1 MLIVRLKFFSA
12 CLANATKYLAYTQRK
27 LKIIPF
33 LKISA
38 NDAEGTLKRIKL
50 TLSIR

>member
-12 CLANATKYLAYTQRK
+12 CSAKAKKYLAYTQHK

-33 LKISA
+33 FKISA
-38 NDAEGTLKRIKL
+38 NDAEGTLKPIKL